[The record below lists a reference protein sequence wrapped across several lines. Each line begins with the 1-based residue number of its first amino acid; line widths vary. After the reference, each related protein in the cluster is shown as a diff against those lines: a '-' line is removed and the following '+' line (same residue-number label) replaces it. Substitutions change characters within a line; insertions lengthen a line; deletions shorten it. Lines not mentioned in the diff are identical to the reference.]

1 MKASLVLAPA
11 LMGALIGGGAAP
23 TVSPERGAPPARSL
37 EAAVDAALTRGDFST
52 AVRTAEVAR
61 RRAKH
66 DLRWE
71 PLIEV
76 GDAYYRISRRT
87 GAPEP
92 AGRRAR
98 AAYQAA
104 LRNARHAESLDGV
117 LRAAEGFAQ
126 LGDVEE
132 MELSLHVARDL
143 AGFDAEGL
151 DDLKAATGRLSD
163 LLRATRPEARDDN

>member
-11 LMGALIGGGAAP
+11 LIGVLVGSGTAP
-23 TVSPERGAPPARSL
+23 RAPERGAPLAGSL
-37 EAAVDAALTRGDFST
+37 EAAVDAALAHGDLST
-52 AVRTAEVAR
+52 AVRTVEVAR
-61 RRAKH
+61 RRAKR

-71 PLIEV
+71 PSIEI
-76 GDAYYRISRRT
+76 GDAYYRISSRA

-92 AGRRAR
+92 ASRRAR
-98 AAYQAA
+98 EAYQNA

-126 LGDVEE
+126 LGDVEA

-143 AGFDAEGL
+143 AGSDAEAL

-163 LLRATRPEARDDN
+163 LLRVARPAGHDDN